1 MQMLIKNIISIP
13 RLRICIAAFV
23 AGIALSG
30 CSLIGVPWPVSV
42 MTTVGDVVSVNQ
54 TGKSLSENAAS
65 EALSR
70 DCQWSRI
77 LMGWPPC
84 LTSDELAERLLKM
97 NCDTYAWNIIN
108 IPYCKE

>member
-1 MQMLIKNIISIP
+1 MKNITNTHRLQISIVV
-13 RLRICIAAFV
+13 FV
-23 AGIALSG
+23 VALLISG

-42 MTTVGDVVSVNQ
+42 MTTVGDVVSVNE
-54 TGKSLSENAAS
+54 TGKSMSENAAS
-65 EALSR
+65 KALSR
-70 DCQWSRI
+70 DCRWSRI

-84 LTSDELAERLLKM
+84 LTSDELAERLLEM

>member
-1 MQMLIKNIISIP
+1 MKNIISIP
-13 RLRICIAAFV
+13 RLQISIVAFLV
-23 AGIALSG
+23 TLLISG
-30 CSLIGVPWPVSV
+30 CSLVGVPWPVSL

-54 TGKSLSENAAS
+54 TGKSMSENAAS
-65 EALSR
+65 KALER

-77 LMGWPPC
+77 LKGWAPC
-84 LTSDELAERLLKM
+84 LTQDELTERLLEM

>member
-1 MQMLIKNIISIP
+1 MSIKNIINITQLQISTVV
-13 RLRICIAAFV
+13 FV
-23 AGIALSG
+23 AALVVSG

-42 MTTVGDVVSVNQ
+42 MTTVGDVVSVNE
-54 TGKSLSENAAS
+54 TGKSMSENAAS
-65 EALSR
+65 KALSR
-70 DCQWSRI
+70 DCRWSRI

-84 LTSDELAERLLKM
+84 LTSDELAERLLEM

>member
-1 MQMLIKNIISIP
+1 MSIRNIINTTQLQISTVV
-13 RLRICIAAFV
+13 FV
-23 AGIALSG
+23 VALVVSG

-42 MTTVGDVVSVNQ
+42 MTTVGDVVSVGQ

-65 EALSR
+65 KALER

-77 LMGWPPC
+77 LKGWAPC
-84 LTSDELAERLLKM
+84 LTQDELAERLLEM

>member
-1 MQMLIKNIISIP
+1 MSIRNMINTTQLQISIVV
-13 RLRICIAAFV
+13 FV
-23 AGIALSG
+23 AALVVSG

-42 MTTVGDVVSVNQ
+42 MTTVGDVVSVNE
-54 TGKSLSENAAS
+54 TGKSMSENAAS
-65 EALSR
+65 KALSR
-70 DCQWSRI
+70 DCRWSRI

-84 LTSDELAERLLKM
+84 LTSDELAERLLEM

>member
-1 MQMLIKNIISIP
+1 MKNIINTHRLQISIV
-13 RLRICIAAFV
+13 AFLV
-23 AGIALSG
+23 TLLISG

-42 MTTVGDVVSVNQ
+42 VTTVGDVVSVNE

-77 LMGWPPC
+77 LKGWPPC
-84 LTSDELAERLLKM
+84 LTSDELAERLLQM

>member
-1 MQMLIKNIISIP
+1 MSIRNMINTTQLQISIVV
-13 RLRICIAAFV
+13 FV
-23 AGIALSG
+23 VALLISG

-42 MTTVGDVVSVNQ
+42 MTTVGDVVSVNAP
-54 TGKSLSENAAS
+54 GKSMSENAAS
-65 EALSR
+65 KALSR
-70 DCQWSRI
+70 DCRWSRI

-84 LTSDELAERLLKM
+84 LTSDELAERLLEM